1 MQDRRGLSSL
11 GSWHLVFWTEQSC
24 PNDALITS
32 VPSSPSLSILHLI
45 LSRAYNCSIGSA
57 NMSSRVSM
65 LSLPF
70 EILWAIFD
78 GIALVD
84 LRSIRLVCSSLSNV
98 ASPRLFASLRLRTEV
113 NSGLKLLAVSR
124 SDSLRPF
131 VRELEMYVFSIPC

>member
-1 MQDRRGLSSL
+1 
-11 GSWHLVFWTEQSC
+11 
-24 PNDALITS
+24 
-32 VPSSPSLSILHLI
+32 
-45 LSRAYNCSIGSA
+45 
-57 NMSSRVSM
+57 M

-98 ASPRLFASLRLRTEV
+98 ASPLLFASLRLRTEV

-124 SDSLRPF
+124 SESLRPF
-131 VRELEMYVFSIPC
+131 VRELEMYVLSIPC